1 MIALRQTLAILVD
14 AYRELNARKLFW
26 ITMGLSALIVAAF
39 ACVGISEKGLT
50 VLWWEFPIQ
59 IMAELIQHGIIDKPL
74 FYKFIFFTIGYNL
87 WLTWAATI
95 LALVSTAGIMPE
107 FVTSGSIELSL
118 CRPIGR
124 LRLFLTKYASGL
136 LFVGLQ
142 VAVFTGLS
150 FIVIGLRGGGW
161 AWSMWWGVPL
171 VLAFFSFI
179 YCIMVLVGLLTRST
193 MASLLTACVFWL
205 LVWGLHVSETGIYLQ
220 LLTREEIKLSL
231 QKTRLTQLQG
241 DIAKL
246 TAEATSPPPTDTPA
260 PKADADA
267 PKDAAP
273 PPTSPKLERLRDQEK
288 VWTERIAESE
298 KSLKTYNTVHSIL
311 FAVKTMLPKTS
322 ETMELLQHRLISG
335 EQMERFITRG
345 ENAGGIQ
352 FDDNDG
358 GVRIPGRQLRAEID
372 KVLRSRSTGWVL
384 GTSLL
389 FEAVIL
395 GAACVIFCRRDF

>member
-1 MIALRQTLAILVD
+1 MIALRQTLAILID

-39 ACVGISEKGLT
+39 ACVGINEKGLT
-50 VLWWEFPIQ
+50 VLWCEFPIQ
-59 IMAELIQHGIIDKPL
+59 LMAELYQNGIIDKGL
-74 FYKFIFFTIGYNL
+74 FYKFIFFTVGYNL

-107 FVTSGSIELSL
+107 FVTGGSIELSL
-118 CRPIGR
+118 SRPIGR

-150 FIVIGLRGGGW
+150 FLVIGLRGGGW

-171 VLAFFSFI
+171 VLAFFSFL
-179 YCIMVLVGLLTRST
+179 YCVMVLIGLLTRST

-205 LVWGLHVSETGIYLQ
+205 LVWGLHVSESGIYLQ
-220 LLTREEIKLSL
+220 LTTREEIKLSL
-231 QKTRLTQLQG
+231 QQSRLTQLQG

-246 TAEATSPPPTDTPA
+246 AAEAAAPADTPKSDDKAPAADTPPTAPA
-260 PKADADA
+260 
-267 PKDAAP
+267 
-273 PPTSPKLERLRDQEK
+273 TSPKLERLRDQEK
-288 VWTERIAESE
+288 VWTERIAESQ
-298 KSLKTYNTVHSIL
+298 KSLKTYTTVHSIL
-311 FAVKTMLPKTS
+311 FAVKTLLPKTS

-345 ENAGGIQ
+345 EAAGGVQ

-358 GVRIPGRQLRAEID
+358 GVRIPGRQVRAELD
-372 KVLRSRSTGWVL
+372 KVLRSRSTAWVL
-384 GTSLL
+384 GTSLV
-389 FEAVIL
+389 FEAVIV
-395 GAACVIFCRRDF
+395 GAACIIFCRRDF